1 MAIEAMK
8 IMNIRFSRNN
18 LIDILIRID
27 ELKDFYPIL
36 SEKIAND
43 VKNVHQMK
51 ISHQYQDIMA
61 HIHNIIHNLDYQVET
76 SLIPDHHMNTS
87 EVNAYLD
94 KLDIRIEEI
103 HKIRQ
108 NIIDDKKENEEV
120 IEFLNKFVSKD
131 INVEALM
138 DCQYV
143 TVRFGYL
150 DNSRMDNLQYYLEKP
165 FIFDTVLKGAKVTW
179 CYYAVTNGMRGEIDN
194 LFKALDFHEVSIP
207 HIVHGTNT
215 DALRELNEEVQAMD
229 DYIFHMDQKLNILK
243 EEEKQTLTKYYI
255 TSSFLNHLEEMKK
268 YVTDY
273 QSVLSISGY
282 IKEDRYKDIEKHF
295 LGMEDV
301 QFSLLPT
308 EIVEDFNEV
317 PVLTNNP
324 FYISCFESISKPSY
338 ADKRDLTIYY
348 MILYLSVFLW
358 GFGDIALGFMLLMY
372 GLISKKLLFKEL
384 GIFSLIG
391 GLLYGTCGYF
401 YSLYYLLSVPVLYRL
416 IGGFILL
423 VLGHFILK
431 AGRKGSI

>member
-61 HIHNIIHNLDYQVET
+61 HIHNIIHNLDYQIET
-76 SLIPDHHMNTS
+76 SLIPDHRMNTL

-120 IEFLNKFVSKD
+120 IEFLNKFISKD

-179 CYYAVTNGMRGEIDN
+179 CYYAVTSGMRGEIDN

-243 EEEKQTLTKYYI
+243 EEEKQTLTKYYS

-282 IKEDRYKDIEKHF
+282 IKEKRYKDIEKHF
-295 LGMEDV
+295 LGIEDV
-301 QFSLLPT
+301 EFSILPP
-308 EIVEDFNEV
+308 EIVKDFKEV
-317 PVLTNNP
+317 PVFTDNP
-324 FYISCFESISKPSY
+324 PYISCFEGISRPSY
-338 ADKRDLTIYY
+338 SNQRDLTVYY
-348 MILYLSVFLW
+348 MLLYLIVFMF
-358 GFGDIALGFMLLMY
+358 GFGDFALAALLLIYGIASKRLL
-372 GLISKKLLFKEL
+372 IKEL
-384 GIFSLIG
+384 GLAALLG

-401 YSLYYLLSVPVLYRL
+401 YSLYYVVDMPLFFRL
-416 IGGFILL
+416 AGGVIIL
-423 VLGHFILK
+423 VLGHFVLK
-431 AGRKGSI
+431 LIQGKE